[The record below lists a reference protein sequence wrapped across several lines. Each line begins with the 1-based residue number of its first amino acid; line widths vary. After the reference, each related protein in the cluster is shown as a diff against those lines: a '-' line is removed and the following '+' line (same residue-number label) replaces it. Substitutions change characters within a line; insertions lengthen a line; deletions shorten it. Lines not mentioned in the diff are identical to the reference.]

1 MAKMTQPRDWRTM
14 NEWIVGMLEERTGHG
29 VDHWN
34 ARIKEGSFADEA
46 SLRAWLTEQ
55 GVTGYP
61 QRLLVMERFGYPD
74 YLTATADEL
83 LEGQYRDRPQLRPI
97 YEAILALVASFGP
110 VEVQARKTYVALITP
125 RRTFAVVKATT
136 KQRVD
141 LGLRL
146 KDQPLGGRLESAN
159 VIGSSS
165 VNIRVGLTSV
175 TDIDDE
181 VEALLRKAYEE
192 SL

>member
-1 MAKMTQPRDWRTM
+1 MQKWVF
-14 NEWIVGMLEERTGHG
+14 EMLEKRTGHG
-29 VDHWN
+29 VEHWN
-34 ARIKEGSFADEA
+34 ARVREGNFADEA
-46 SLRAWLTEQ
+46 SLHAWLTEQ

-61 QRLLVMERFGYPD
+61 RMLLIMERFGYPD
-74 YLTATADEL
+74 YLNKSADEL

-97 YEAILALVASFGP
+97 YEALLALALSLGE

-146 KDQPLGGRLESAN
+146 KDQPLGGRLESAQI
-159 VIGSSS
+159 IGSSS
-165 VNIRVGLTSV
+165 VNVRIGLTSV
-175 TDIDDE
+175 EEIDDE
-181 VEALLRKAYEE
+181 VEGLLQRAYEE

>member
-1 MAKMTQPRDWRTM
+1 MTMPHDWR
-14 NEWIVGMLEERTGHG
+14 GMQQWVFELLERRTGQN
-29 VDHWN
+29 VEQWN
-34 ARIKEGSFADEA
+34 ARIREGSFADEE
-46 SLRAWLTEQ
+46 SLRTWLTEQ

-61 QRLLVMERFGYPD
+61 RMLLVMERFGYPD
-74 YLTATADEL
+74 YLMSTADEL
-83 LEGQYRDRPQLRPI
+83 IEGQYGDRPQLRPI
-97 YEAILALVASFGP
+97 YEALLALALSLGE

-125 RRTFAVVKATT
+125 RRTFAVVRATT

-146 KDQPLGGRLESAN
+146 KDQPVGGRLESAN

-165 VNIRVGLTSV
+165 VNVRVGLASV
-175 TDIDDE
+175 DEIDDE
-181 VEALLRKAYEE
+181 VEVLLRRAYEE